1 MFFCNKLHHF
11 KCIKESSESK
21 ESIEMVGWHHRLNG
35 HGFGWT
41 LEVADGWGGLACCSS
56 WGCKELDMT
65 ERLNWT
71 ELSNDLS
78 NSSNKSSV
86 SHLYLKKKKTFYI
99 RFILSRAQ
107 KAKWRPFDKWVTWE
121 PITHVLYPYETEV
134 SFAEVLENLK
144 QKGVISG
151 SLWLI
156 LAAFKP
162 SANSDGKCVQ
172 KLECKLTTLSSFQ

>member
-86 SHLYLKKKKTFYI
+86 SHLYLKKKKNFLHQVYFKQSTESQVKA
-99 RFILSRAQ
+99 ILQMSNLRTHNSRPVPLWNWSEFCRSPW
-107 KAKWRPFDKWVTWE
+107 KP
-121 PITHVLYPYETEV
+121 ETKRCD
-134 SFAEVLENLK
+134 FWF
-144 QKGVISG
+144 
-151 SLWLI
+151 SLADTGCI
-156 LAAFKP
+156 
-162 SANSDGKCVQ
+162 
-172 KLECKLTTLSSFQ
+172 